1 MEKKNWITLV
11 VVVVVLVG
19 LFTLCFFVEGD
30 NSGNTVQK
38 KEVEESTSTDVNS
51 IVANAQ
57 KESAEIK
64 ENEMDDLEE
73 IDVDEYLEMYS
84 DSDDLELVY
93 VARPTCSY
101 CQIAEPIV
109 RKVAKDYDLDIN
121 YLNTDEFSGND
132 QNEFIESDKLFAE
145 GFGTPMLL
153 LVGKDSIVD
162 YVDGLSDTAG
172 YVDFLEKNKLI
183 EE

>member
-11 VVVVVLVG
+11 VVSLVVVG

-38 KEVEESTSTDVNS
+38 KEVEETTTDVNS
-51 IVANAQ
+51 IVTNAQ
-57 KESAEIK
+57 NESAEIK
-64 ENEMDDLEE
+64 ESDMDDLDE
-73 IDVDEYLEMYS
+73 IDVDEYLDMYS
-84 DSDDLELVY
+84 DSDELELVY

-109 RKVAKDYDLDIN
+109 RKIVKDYDIDIN
-121 YLNTDEFSGND
+121 YLNTDEFKEDD
-132 QNEFIESDKLFAE
+132 QNKFVKSDDLFAE

-172 YVDFLEKNKLI
+172 YVDFLEKNELI
-183 EE
+183 KE

>member
-11 VVVVVLVG
+11 VVTLVVVG

-30 NSGNTVQK
+30 NSDNTIQK
-38 KEVEESTSTDVNS
+38 REETETTSTDVNS
-51 IVANAQ
+51 VVANAQ

-64 ENEMDDLEE
+64 DSEMDELDE

-84 DSDDLELVY
+84 DSDELELVY

-109 RKVAKDYDLDIN
+109 RKLDKDYDLDIN
-121 YLNTDEFSGND
+121 YLNTDEFKGND
-132 QNEFIESDKLFAE
+132 QNDFIKSDDLFAE

-172 YVDFLEKNKLI
+172 YKDFFKKNDLI
-183 EE
+183 K